1 MFLLTSSS
9 HKIAEIL
16 LKFRL
21 NTNQSINTDITL
33 ALAANDQTL
42 SIGGNIHAFNYYLK

>member
-1 MFLLTSSS
+1 MYFLTTVPLPICIFDIT
-9 HKIAEIL
+9 IY
-16 LKFRL
+16 
-21 NTNQSINTDITL
+21 SINTDIML